1 MATGHYAPLRH
12 ADVSRAG
19 PRSSRKTNQCHL
31 RTRSA
36 RIRSLASQ
44 DDGRRAAQTDDR
56 IRREGRSHTA
66 PVEAKDPEG
75 AEDEGNPERYAAR
88 QAECEVH
95 AVHDPETLLTVRI
108 LANRQVT
115 VREAELL
122 RAICD
127 TLDCPLPPLVVEEAE
142 GR

>member
-1 MATGHYAPLRH
+1 L
-12 ADVSRAG
+12 
-19 PRSSRKTNQCHL
+19 SRKTNQCHL
-31 RTRSA
+31 RTQSA

-75 AEDEGNPERYAAR
+75 AEDEGNPERYATR

-95 AVHDPETLLTVRI
+95 AVHEKIEDGDREWLVDRLFEPRQNPLEALLITHLSDATDVEK
-108 LANRQVT
+108 NRY
-115 VREAELL
+115 
-122 RAICD
+122 
-127 TLDCPLPPLVVEEAE
+127 
-142 GR
+142 